1 MGLGRLVS
9 GGETRSTQITVK
21 DTITSATSTYFIQ
34 DNLSP
39 DWASSSA
46 YRGAMQIPGA
56 WRAATFRA
64 GVLGM
69 VPWNGYREYADREE
83 RIKPTPMLLEQPH
96 PPDTRLTTF
105 ASTALD
111 YIWHGNGIWVIAA
124 RGRDNW
130 PTAVVAVP
138 AQQVGVR
145 RITPYIDSPLPIG
158 ALEYAIGRLRLS
170 SRDVIHFKRPGEPG
184 AVRGLGVLEAH
195 LATLNLAQEQS
206 KQAQSISRHGVPTG
220 LLRTTNPDASPDD
233 MIAAK
238 TQWLESQA
246 SRTIAALGP
255 TVEFQPLAWNPEE
268 LQMVE
273 ARKFTLTEL
282 ELIFELPVGWLGGST
297 SSRTYANI
305 EQDVA
310 NLMKFPGLGADVA
323 QFEQTLTLALPP
335 NVCAR
340 ANLDALLKS
349 DTLTRYQAHQIALGG
364 KPFLTVDEVREY
376 EHRGPMPATEEDDSG
391 YEYGGDA

>member
-1 MGLGRLVS
+1 MGLGRLMTDH
-9 GGETRSTQITVK
+9 TRSTELTVK
-21 DTITSATSTYFIQ
+21 DTVTGALSTYFIT
-34 DNLSP
+34 DNLGP
-39 DWASSSA
+39 DWATSSA

-64 GVLGM
+64 GLLGM
-69 VPWNGYREYADREE
+69 LPWHAYRKLPRRPEE
-83 RIKPTPMLLEQPH
+83 LITPTPPLLEQPQ
-96 PPDTRLTTF
+96 PPDTRFTTF

-111 YIWHGNGIWVIAA
+111 YVWHGNGLWVIAA
-124 RGRDNW
+124 RDRTGW

-138 AQQVGVR
+138 AVSVGVR
-145 RITPYIDSPLPIG
+145 RITPFADSPLPVG
-158 ALEYAIGRLRLS
+158 ALEYSIGSLRLT

-195 LATLNLAQEQS
+195 LSTLNLAQEQS

-220 LLRTTNPDASPDD
+220 VLTTSNPDASPED
-233 MIAAK
+233 MKAAK
-238 TQWLESQA
+238 AAWLESQA

-255 TVEFQPLAWNPEE
+255 TVEFTPLSWNPEQ

-305 EQDVA
+305 EQDSA
-310 NLMKFPGLGADVA
+310 NLLKFPGVGSDVA
-323 QFEQTLTLALPP
+323 QFEQTLTLAFPP
-335 NVCAR
+335 ETCAR
-340 ANLDALLKS
+340 AHLDALLRP

-364 KPFLTVDEVREY
+364 QPFLLVDEVREY
-376 EHRGPMPATEEDDSG
+376 EHRPPMPEADAGGFEGG
-391 YEYGGDA
+391 YE

>member
-1 MGLGRLVS
+1 MTAGH
-9 GGETRSTQITVK
+9 TRSTQITVK
-21 DTITSATSTYFIQ
+21 DTVTNATSTYFIQ
-34 DNLSP
+34 DNLGP
-39 DWASSSA
+39 DWATSSA

-56 WRAATFRA
+56 WRAATFRS

-69 VPWNGYREYADREE
+69 LPWHGYRKLPRQPEE
-83 RIKPTPMLLEQPH
+83 LITPTPPLLEQPN

-124 RGRDNW
+124 RDRTGW
-130 PTAVVAVP
+130 PTAVVPVP
-138 AQQVGVR
+138 AVSVGVR
-145 RITPYIDSPLPIG
+145 RITEYVDSPLPVG
-158 ALEYAIGRLRLS
+158 AIEYAIGRMRLG

-195 LATLNLAQEQS
+195 LSTLNLAQEQA

-220 LLRTTNPDASPDD
+220 VLRTTNPDASKED

-238 TQWLESQA
+238 ASWLESQA
-246 SRTIAALGP
+246 TRTIAALGP
-255 TVEFQPLAWNPEE
+255 TVEFQPLSWNPEE

-282 ELIFELPVGWLGGST
+282 ELIFELPVGWLGGTT

-310 NLMKFPGLGADVA
+310 NLMKFPGPGADVA

-335 NVCAR
+335 AVCAR

-349 DTLTRYQAHQIALGG
+349 DTLTRYQAYQIALGG
-364 KPFLTVDEVREY
+364 KPFLSVDEVREY
-376 EHRGPMPATEEDDSG
+376 EHRAPMVDAGEYVDG
-391 YEYGGDA
+391 YE

>member
-1 MGLGRLVS
+1 MGLGRLVA

-21 DTITSATSTYFIQ
+21 DTITNATSTYFIT
-34 DNLSP
+34 DNLGP
-39 DWASSSA
+39 DWATSSA

-56 WRAATFRA
+56 WRAATFRS

-69 VPWNGYREYADREE
+69 LPWHGYRELPDREE

-111 YIWHGNGIWVIAA
+111 YIWHGNGLWVIAA
-124 RGRDNW
+124 RDRIGW

-138 AQQVGVR
+138 AQSVGVR
-145 RITPYIDSPLPIG
+145 RITPYADSPLPVG
-158 ALEYAIGRLRLS
+158 ALEYSIGSLRLT

-184 AVRGLGVLEAH
+184 AVRGMGVLEAH
-195 LATLNLAQEQS
+195 VSTLNLASEQS

-220 LLRTTNPDASPDD
+220 VLTTQNPDASQED
-233 MIAAK
+233 MKAAK
-238 TQWLESQA
+238 EAWLESQA

-255 TVEFQPLAWNPEE
+255 TVQFTPLSWNPEE

-310 NLMKFPGLGADVA
+310 NLMKFPGPGADVA

-335 NVCAR
+335 NTCAR

-349 DTLTRYQAHQIALGG
+349 DTLTRYQAYQIALGG
-364 KPFLTVDEVREY
+364 KPFLGVDEVREY
-376 EHRGPMPATEEDDSG
+376 EHRGPMPVTEEDGGG
-391 YEYGGDA
+391 YEYGGGL

>member
-1 MGLGRLVS
+1 MGLGRLVA

-21 DTITSATSTYFIQ
+21 DTITNATANYFIT
-34 DNLSP
+34 DNLGP
-39 DWASSSA
+39 DWATSSA

-56 WRAATFRA
+56 WRAATFRS

-69 VPWNGYREYADREE
+69 LPWFGYRKVPRQPEVL
-83 RIKPTPMLLEQPH
+83 ITPTPPLLEQPN

-111 YIWHGNGIWVIAA
+111 YIWHGNGLWLVAA
-124 RGRDNW
+124 RDRTGW
-130 PTAVVAVP
+130 PTAVVPVP
-138 AQQVGVR
+138 AQSAGVR
-145 RITPYIDSPLPIG
+145 RITEYMDSPLPVG
-158 ALEYAIGRLRLS
+158 ELEYSIGRLRLG

-195 LATLNLAQEQS
+195 LSTLNLASEQQ

-220 LLRTTNPDASPDD
+220 VLRTNNPDASKED
-233 MIAAK
+233 MQAAK
-238 TQWLESQA
+238 ASWLESQA

-255 TVEFQPLAWNPEE
+255 TVEFQPLSWNPEE

-282 ELIFELPVGWLGGST
+282 ELIFELPVGWLGGTT

-310 NLMKFPGLGADVA
+310 NLMKFPGPGADVA

-335 NVCAR
+335 QTCAR

-349 DTLTRYQAHQIALGG
+349 DTYTRYQAHQIALGG

-376 EHRGPMPATEEDDSG
+376 EHRPPMPMAEEDG
-391 YEYGGDA
+391 YEYGGGL

>member
-1 MGLGRLVS
+1 MGLGRLVA
-9 GGETRSTQITVK
+9 GEQMRSTQISVK
-21 DTITSATSTYFIQ
+21 DTITNATATYFIT
-34 DNLSP
+34 DNLGP
-39 DWASSSA
+39 TWATSSA

-56 WRAATFRA
+56 WRAATFRS

-69 VPWNGYREYADREE
+69 LPWHGYRKLPRQPEE
-83 RIKPTPMLLEQPH
+83 LIVPTPPLLEQPN

-111 YIWHGNGIWVIAA
+111 FIWHGNGIWVVAA
-124 RGRDNW
+124 RDRTGW
-130 PTAVVAVP
+130 PTAVVPVP
-138 AQQVGVR
+138 AVSVGVR
-145 RITPYIDSPLPIG
+145 RITEYADSPLPVG
-158 ALEYAIGRLRLS
+158 ALEYAIGRLRLG

-184 AVRGLGVLEAH
+184 AVRGMGVLEAH
-195 LATLNLAQEQS
+195 LSTLNLAQEQS

-220 LLRTTNPDASPDD
+220 VLTTTNPDASKQD
-233 MIAAK
+233 MIDAK
-238 TQWLESQA
+238 ASWLESQA
-246 SRTIAALGP
+246 TRTIAALGP
-255 TVEFQPLAWNPEE
+255 TVQFQPLSWNPEQ

-282 ELIFELPVGWLGGST
+282 ELIFELPVGWLGGTT

-310 NLMKFPGLGADVA
+310 NLMKFPGPGADVA

-335 NVCAR
+335 AVCAR

-349 DTLTRYQAHQIALGG
+349 DTLTRYQAYQIALGG
-364 KPFLTVDEVREY
+364 KPFLSVDEVRED
-376 EHRGPMPATEEDDSG
+376 EHRAPMPVVDGGFEGG
-391 YEYGGDA
+391 YE

>member
-1 MGLGRLVS
+1 MGLGRLVA
-9 GGETRSTQITVK
+9 GPHLRSTEIITR
-21 DTITSATSTYFIQ
+21 DTITNATSTYFIQ

-69 VPWNGYREYADREE
+69 IPWHGYRELPDREE
-83 RIKPTPMLLEQPH
+83 LIKPTPPLLEQPN

-105 ASTALD
+105 ASSALD
-111 YIWHGNGIWVIAA
+111 YIWHGNGLWVIAA
-124 RGRDNW
+124 RDRTGW
-130 PTAVVAVP
+130 PTGVVPVP
-138 AQQVGVR
+138 AQSVGVR

-158 ALEYAIGRLRLS
+158 ALEYAIGKLRLG

-195 LATLNLAQEQS
+195 MSTLNLAQEQS
-206 KQAQSISRHGVPTG
+206 KQASSISRHGVPTG
-220 LLRTTNPDASPDD
+220 VLRTTNPDASPED
-233 MIAAK
+233 MRAAK
-238 TQWLESQA
+238 TAWLESQA

-255 TVEFQPLAWNPEE
+255 TVEFQPLSWNPEE

-282 ELIFELPVGWLGGST
+282 ELIFELPVGWLGGTT

-310 NLMKFPGLGADVA
+310 NLMKFPGPGADVA

-335 NVCAR
+335 DTCAR

-364 KPFLTVDEVREY
+364 KPFLTVDEVRKY
-376 EHRGPMPATEEDDSG
+376 EHRPPMPMAEEDG
-391 YEYGGDA
+391 YDYGGGL